1 MTFAV
6 EIVRQFSTALASLAA
21 IRARKK
27 LGIAI
32 AARIKIMA
40 TTTSSSIN
48 EKPPA
53 VRLTRHLS
61 GSGSGAGRNNSGESQ
76 NQEKGRKS
84 GTSSLWKVQSSYGS
98 AGLVAS
104 GVVPSVVKRMTPD

>member
-48 EKPPA
+48 EKPLA

-84 GTSSLWKVQSSYGS
+84 GTSSPGT
-98 AGLVAS
+98 LVRVTEAP
-104 GVVPSVVKRMTPD
+104 GWWRAAWCHRW